1 MGVCPMA
8 FDPGDDTI
16 LTQCCE
22 WCGQVIETAD
32 QDCPALDDGRC
43 QP

>member
-1 MGVCPMA
+1 MTA
-8 FDPGDDTI
+8 REELLLDPV
-16 LTQCCE
+16 CCE
-22 WCGQVIETAD
+22 FCGLEIEESD